1 MPSGSWWISDA
12 SGGGV
17 ENTKIFVVAMLV
29 GGVAPPE
36 PSGGGMGKRGSLDWK
51 GGGGRRGKGR
61 ERERGPTWCQR
72 RHQRGVVWQLGV
84 VTAAGVVTRGM
95 PKTDKE
101 DDRIDFAFS
110 FSTNIRHGDTLSIEC
125 YGDSAL
131 LLSAS
136 YSLFIRLECSGC

>member
-61 ERERGPTWCQR
+61 ERERSYMVSEATPT
-72 RHQRGVVWQLGV
+72 RGGM
-84 VTAAGVVTRGM
+84 AAGRG
-95 PKTDKE
+95 DGSRRGDERNAE
-101 DDRIDFAFS
+101 DR
-110 FSTNIRHGDTLSIEC
+110 
-125 YGDSAL
+125 
-131 LLSAS
+131 
-136 YSLFIRLECSGC
+136 